1 MKTEWKKITEEEMS
15 EDLMNKILLQAEPL
29 LEGRIQENEKSFLS
43 FLFTPMVGLTAAAAL
58 GLILVVTMIPKRT
71 ELNDD
76 QLSIALANPAMLND
90 LDLFLNMQ
98 VIQKIPVSNRLEK
111 KKWLKKSS

>member
-1 MKTEWKKITEEEMS
+1 MKTEWKKITEEKMS

-29 LEGRIQENEKSFLS
+29 LEGRVQESEKSSWS
-43 FLFTPMVGLTAAAAL
+43 FLFTPLVGLSAAAVL
-58 GLILVVTMIPKRT
+58 GLVLVVTMIPKKV

-76 QLSIALANPAMLND
+76 QLAIALADPAMLND

-98 VIQKIPVSNRLEK
+98 VIEKIPVVNRIEK